1 MTGRTRRAVPR
12 LGALALT
19 LALAAGSTV
28 TTIAPAGAASG
39 PSGLRATEVSAKAI
53 ALTWSKLGEDA
64 YRVRFS
70 ASPSMS
76 TPETW
81 DVIGNYSEWSRT
93 DGNPTVSA
101 ARLNPGATY
110 YFQVKA
116 IKKAAAS
123 SGRTDLSGY
132 SSPVAVTTS
141 ESGDYPE
148 LAPVQAKA
156 TSGGADTLYVSW
168 RTRGPGVAY
177 ELQYRKSSASA
188 WSSKVFDAA
197 GGAIEGLTASTT
209 YQLRVRVVEK
219 GSAKALSD
227 FSDTWSAATKT
238 ASSAGISVVSYNVR
252 KPTGSPGWGDRRALV
267 AASIK
272 AQSPDVVALQ
282 EATPVSVSVDGKKVR
297 QYTDVLNLLGSK
309 YDYVSSANTS
319 GSRLAYDTTRLSL
332 VKAGTKILA
341 KLGSSRRYA
350 VWAILKDKLTDK
362 SVFVINTH
370 LEPGSNKSSKHNNVR
385 IKQAKQVLALISAN
399 SGGRPVVVTG
409 DMNSS
414 RSAKPNNGP
423 YIKYMNAGLIDPLDN
438 ASGSWISGEHAIA
451 ENRVDAEYNS
461 YNAYASTA
469 RRTPFPI
476 GTNVDYILVS
486 KGVRVSLWRTVV
498 NVNTAGQFVG
508 TIPSD
513 HNLVT
518 ATVHLP

>member
-1 MTGRTRRAVPR
+1 MTGRTRLAASRF
-12 LGALALT
+12 GALALT
-19 LALAAGSTV
+19 LALAVGSTV
-28 TTIAPAGAASG
+28 TTTAPASAASG
-39 PSGLRATEVSAKAI
+39 PGGLRATEVSARAI
-53 ALTWSKLGEDA
+53 ALTWSKMGEDA

-70 ASPSMS
+70 ASPNMS
-76 TPETW
+76 SPETW

-93 DGNPTVSA
+93 DGNPTVA
-101 ARLNPGATY
+101 ASRLSPGATY

-116 IKKAAAS
+116 IKKATTS
-123 SGRTDLSGY
+123 SGRTDLSSY

-141 ESGDYPE
+141 DSDDKPE
-148 LAPVQAKA
+148 LAPAQTKA
-156 TSGGADTLYVSW
+156 TAGGADSLFVSW

-177 ELQYRKSSASA
+177 QLQYKTSGDWASRY
-188 WSSKVFDAA
+188 FDAP
-197 GGAIEGLTASTT
+197 GGVLDGLAASTT

-219 GSAKALSD
+219 GSHDALSD

-238 ASSAGISVVSYNVR
+238 ASSTGISVVSYNVR
-252 KPTGSPGWGDRRALV
+252 KPTGSPTWNQRREII

-282 EATPVSVSVDGKKVR
+282 EATPVSVTVDGKKVR

-309 YDYVSSANTS
+309 YDYVNNDSTS
-319 GSRLAYDTTRLSL
+319 GSRLAFDTTRLSK
-332 VKAGTKILA
+332 VSEGSKILA

-350 VWAILKDKLTDK
+350 VWAVLKDKVTGK
-362 SVFVINTH
+362 SFFVINTH
-370 LEPGSNKSSKHNNVR
+370 LEPGSNKSSKYNNVR
-385 IKQAKQVLALISAN
+385 IKQAKQVLALVDKY

-423 YIKYMNAGLIDPLDN
+423 YIKYIKAGLIDPLDN
-438 ASGSWISGEHAIA
+438 ATGSWASGENAIA
-451 ENRVDAEYNS
+451 ENIVDAEYNS
-461 YNAYASTA
+461 FNAYASTA
-469 RRTPFPI
+469 RRTSYPI

-486 KGVRVSLWRTVV
+486 KDVRVSLWRTVV
-498 NVNTAGQFVG
+498 NLDTAGKFAG

-518 ATVHLP
+518 ATIHLP